1 MKKITQTLLY
11 KHLLMALVETM
22 YKFDPYVK
30 ITQALKQEFIHP
42 NDKKQNFYY
51 YIPSSNVYIKTVLL
65 DLLKDP
71 NLSNYRN
78 FIDIGAG
85 TPLIMDIF
93 EQVLPDLSWY
103 KRFTSLELSDIYCE
117 IFKKLKKGNLLTYN
131 FKEYDILYSYNP
143 IRNSDLMIEGLK
155 NIINT
160 MKEGAILYYV
170 AADHKV
176 EKYLQ
181 NNLATTDCILL
192 DENSTIYK
200 YTKPVIN

>member
-1 MKKITQTLLY
+1 MT
-11 KHLLMALVETM
+11 LVETM
-22 YKFDPYVK
+22 YNFDPYIK
-30 ITQALKQEFIHP
+30 ITQALKREFIHP
-42 NDKKQNFYY
+42 DDKTHDFYY

-71 NLSNYRN
+71 KLDNYRN

-93 EQVLPDLSWY
+93 KQVLPDLSWY

-117 IFKKLKKGNLLTYN
+117 LFKKLTKGDLLTYN

-143 IRNSDLMIEGLK
+143 IRNCDLMIEGLK

-160 MKEGAILYYV
+160 MKEGAILYFV
-170 AADHKV
+170 AADYKV

-181 NNLATTDCILL
+181 DNLATTDYILL
-192 DENSTIYK
+192 DKNSTIYK